1 MQHLCFVWHIV
12 PLSVVSCVLGICI
25 ALVGVCALERKVQEE
40 GIYLFSRNGRDVEKS
55 SLNR

>member
-1 MQHLCFVWHIV
+1 M
-12 PLSVVSCVLGICI
+12 LGICI

-40 GIYLFSRNGRDVEKS
+40 GIYLLSRNGRDVEKS